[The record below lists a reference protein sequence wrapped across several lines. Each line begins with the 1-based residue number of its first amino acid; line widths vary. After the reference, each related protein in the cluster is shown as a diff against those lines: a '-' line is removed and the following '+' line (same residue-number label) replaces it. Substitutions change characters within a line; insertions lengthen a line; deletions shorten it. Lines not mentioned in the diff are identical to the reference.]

1 MAAVTRWWQTEVLG
15 EQAALWLSNPPS
27 SYCHHSS
34 QPTPTSHQTQNAQFF
49 KGRHTEHNK
58 DRQTVKSAFLS
69 TGSSQYRGSQRSGS
83 GTQLTLTNRYNPSA
97 LTAQSRVMCLSK
109 ASVQDYLVKDSECL
123 TDFFFAICIFHFSS
137 HHGQE
142 LWEVNGA
149 ISFNHKK
156 KR

>member
-1 MAAVTRWWQTEVLG
+1 MADGGSGRASSSLIVQPSL
-15 EQAALWLSNPPS
+15 LKLLSPFL
-27 SYCHHSS
+27 
-34 QPTPTSHQTQNAQFF
+34 PTHSHQSSNTECTLFQRQTYWTQQ
-49 KGRHTEHNK
+49 
-58 DRQTVKSAFLS
+58 RQTVKSAFLS
-69 TGSSQYRGSQRSGS
+69 TGSGQYSGES
-83 GTQLTLTNRYNPSA
+83 KERLRHSANSNQPLQPSA
-97 LTAQSRVMCLSK
+97 LTAQRRVMCLSK

-149 ISFNHKK
+149 IPFNHKK